1 MLNKTGDQMKK
12 KRMKFTLI
20 ELLIVIAIIAILA
33 AMLLPALNKA
43 RQRAKLIACTN
54 QLKQWGT
61 VHHTYAVDSNDFYI
75 YGGGTQYD
83 NSGDGNGNYEYTHPT
98 NMVGRLAYRA
108 RPYIGDRKMFR
119 CPSDSA
125 TPLIS
130 ESNWAK
136 LATQAVYDTSMNW
149 KCSYAY
155 FGILSPERGFGK
167 PRRVGEK
174 YVTGLMSDGRCWQSN
189 LGFYWPHRPF
199 KNSFDVSGELNVL
212 FTDGRVQSA
221 LVGRQY
227 WPFKFALRQSVTDPT
242 MLDYHGTSA
251 WNGPVTP

>member
-20 ELLIVIAIIAILA
+20 ELLIVIAIIAILV
-33 AMLLPALNKA
+33 AMLLLALNKA

-136 LATQAVYDTSMNW
+136 LATQAVFDTSMNR

-155 FGILSPERGFGK
+155 FGVLSPVRGFGR

-174 YVTGLMSDGRCWQSN
+174 YVTGLMSDGRCWQSD
-189 LGFYWPHRPF
+189 LGYYWPHLSF
-199 KNSFDVSGELNVL
+199 KNSFNIPGELNVL
-212 FTDGRVQSA
+212 FTDGRVQA
-221 LVGRQY
+221 ARVDRQY
-227 WPFKFALRQSVTDPT
+227 WPFKFALRQSVADPT
-242 MLDYHGTSA
+242 VLDYNGTNA
-251 WNGPVTP
+251 FTGAVTP